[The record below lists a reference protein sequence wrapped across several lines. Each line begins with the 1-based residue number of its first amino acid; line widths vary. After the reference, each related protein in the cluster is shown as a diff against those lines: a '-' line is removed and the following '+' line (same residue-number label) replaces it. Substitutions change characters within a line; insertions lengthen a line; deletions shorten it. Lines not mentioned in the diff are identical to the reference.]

1 MSYFEDQYDAWM
13 ANDCKGRV
21 EDYDPFDP
29 GNYEDIDKPKPSPG
43 RNRSRS
49 LLALTKLVDFAA
61 WAVCQG
67 YKVEPTKGTYEVL
80 RLRKKGEAPLL
91 YFRRD
96 KGSFGG
102 EPQHATS
109 YGDGTTL
116 VYQWLNSRKQPKKVQ
131 A

>member
-1 MSYFEDQYDAWM
+1 MSYFDDQYDAWM
-13 ANDCKGRV
+13 ANDCKSRI

-29 GNYEDIDKPKPSPG
+29 GNFEDADAQPSG

-67 YKVEPTKGTYEVL
+67 YRVEPTKGTYEVL

-109 YGDGTTL
+109 YGEGTAL
-116 VYQWLNSRKQPKKVQ
+116 VQQWLNSRKQSKEVK

>member
-13 ANDCKGRV
+13 ANDCKGKV

-29 GNYEDIDKPKPSPG
+29 GNFEDMDVPPTPD

-67 YKVEPTKGTYEVL
+67 YKVEPTKGSYEVL
-80 RLRKKGEAPLL
+80 RLRKKGENPVL
-91 YFRRD
+91 YFKRD
-96 KGSFGG
+96 KGD
-102 EPQHATS
+102 HATS
-109 YGDGTTL
+109 YGEGTAL
-116 VYQWLNSRKQPKKVQ
+116 VQKWINTRKEKKAVQ

>member
-29 GNYEDIDKPKPSPG
+29 GNFEDMDAVPSVN
-43 RNRSRS
+43 RNRSRN

-67 YKVEPTKGTYEVL
+67 YKVEPTKGSYEVL
-80 RLRKKGEAPLL
+80 RLRKKGESPVL
-91 YFRRD
+91 FFKRD
-96 KGSFGG
+96 KG
-102 EPQHATS
+102 QHATS
-109 YGDGTTL
+109 YGDGTAL
-116 VYQWLNSRKQPKKVQ
+116 VQLWVNTRKEKKE
-131 A
+131 AAK